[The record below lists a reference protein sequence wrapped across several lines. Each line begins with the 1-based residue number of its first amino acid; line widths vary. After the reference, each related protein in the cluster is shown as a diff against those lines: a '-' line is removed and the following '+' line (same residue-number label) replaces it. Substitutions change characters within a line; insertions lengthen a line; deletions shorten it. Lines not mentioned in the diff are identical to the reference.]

1 MTIPPLP
8 EEAGWNR
15 RKFLTTSAAALLA
28 SGSLPAWA
36 ADAPRRTPV
45 KVADGKKI
53 RIAFVGLG
61 GAGRQQLERFTQTG
75 KVTPVAFC
83 DVDWRTDIGS
93 RAPANVVKDFPDV
106 PRYFDFRKMLLER
119 DSEIDAV
126 TIATPD
132 HMHFLPAYMAMLMG
146 KHVYVEKPMTQ
157 TIWEAR
163 ELLTLARKTGV
174 CTQMNNLGHS
184 FEGVRRL
191 KEWVQAGVI
200 GAVKEVHVWTN
211 RPSWPQGMNFLA
223 QEEPVPKG
231 LEWDLYIGRSQPY
244 AYNTKAYHHY
254 LWRGWRN
261 FGSGALGDMGCHTM
275 DGPFFALDLDAPLS
289 VEADAMK
296 PTEYCFPLGAEVKY
310 EFAARGD
317 RGPVTVKW
325 FEGAS
330 RPPRWEEL
338 GALGKISDSGLLFIG
353 EKGKI
358 FDSSDKVTS
367 PRLIPDDKM
376 RELNQNPVAQ
386 TLPRIP
392 DQDHFGNFLEAIYK
406 GDPSIA
412 CSNFEYATPLTEFV
426 LLGNLAIFSKGPLD
440 WDAKAMKTN
449 NNKANELLKPTFRAG
464 WSPEDIA
471 KLIPA

>member
-1 MTIPPLP
+1 MLAAGPL
-8 EEAGWNR
+8 
-15 RKFLTTSAAALLA
+15 AAL
-28 SGSLPAWA
+28 A
-36 ADAPRRTPV
+36 AGETKRTPR
-45 KVADGKKI
+45 KVADGAKI

-61 GAGRQQLERFTQTG
+61 GAGQQQLERFMQTE
-75 KVTPVAFC
+75 KVTPAAFC
-83 DVDWRTDIGS
+83 DVDWRTERKS
-93 RAPANVVKDFPDV
+93 RAPIKIMESFPDV
-106 PRYFDFRKMLLER
+106 PRYADFRKMLLER
-119 DSEIDAV
+119 DQEIDAV
-126 TIATPD
+126 AIATPD

-163 ELLTLARKTGV
+163 ELLALARKTGV

-200 GAVKEVHVWTN
+200 GTVKEVHVWTN
-211 RPSWPQGMNFLA
+211 RPTWSQGMTFLA
-223 QEEPVPKG
+223 EAEPVPEG

-244 AYNTKAYHHY
+244 AFNPKAYHHY

-261 FGSGALGDMGCHTM
+261 FGSGALGDMGCHTL
-275 DGPFFALDLDAPLS
+275 DGPFFALDLDAPLT
-289 VEADAMK
+289 VEADALK

-317 RGPVTVKW
+317 RAPVTVKW
-325 FEGAS
+325 FEGAT

-338 GALGKISDSGLLFIG
+338 GALGTISDSGLLFIG
-353 EKGKI
+353 DKGKI

-376 RELNQNPVAQ
+376 RELAKNPVAQ

-392 DQDHFGNFLEAIYK
+392 EQDHFGNFLDAIHQ

-412 CSNFEYATPLTEFV
+412 CSNFEYAVPLTEFV
-426 LLGNLAIFSKGPLD
+426 LLGNLAIFSKGPLK
-440 WDAKAMKTN
+440 WDAKALKTN
-449 NNKANELLKPTFRAG
+449 NAEANKLLKPDFRAG

-471 KLIPA
+471 KLVPV